1 MNTDERAALKAELRL
16 EAENDREEFEAAFWS
31 ELREEL
37 EAEEMQRFEEEELPG
52 IVEEYEV
59 VVMRQFE
66 EEELPGL
73 VEESIACVREEQAQ
87 VLESQWRVYISDS
100 E

>member
-16 EAENDREEFEAAFWS
+16 EIAAENDREEFEAAFWS
-31 ELREEL
+31 ELREEY
-37 EAEEMQRFEEEELPG
+37 EEDERQRFEGELPG
-52 IVEEYEV
+52 IVEE
-59 VVMRQFE
+59 
-66 EEELPGL
+66 
-73 VEESIACVREEQAQ
+73 SIDWVRKEQEQ